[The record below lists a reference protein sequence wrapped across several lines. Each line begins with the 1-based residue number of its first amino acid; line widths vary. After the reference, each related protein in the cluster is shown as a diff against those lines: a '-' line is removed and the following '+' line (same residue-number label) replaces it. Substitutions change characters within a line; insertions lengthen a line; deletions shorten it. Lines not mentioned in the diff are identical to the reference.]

1 MLALCAIAGSGYSL
15 SAQVSDAHPSVSPDG
30 TRIVFDS
37 DRTGNG
43 DVYVMNAD
51 GSDDRMLGKGT
62 IQRWFPDSRRM
73 AYMAPIDGG
82 WQIHVVDVVSGEV
95 TVLTR

>member
-15 SAQVSDAHPSVSPDG
+15 SAQVSNAHPSVSPDG

-37 DRTGNG
+37 DRTGKG

-51 GSDDRMLGKGT
+51 GSDD
-62 IQRWFPDSRRM
+62 
-73 AYMAPIDGG
+73 
-82 WQIHVVDVVSGEV
+82 
-95 TVLTR
+95 